1 MTVDDDDTQLI
12 ILMNRRAENAANMT
26 PAHRALFKRLCNR
39 LSNAID
45 MSTPSGPLHRWPG
58 PGAGPCL
65 DLDPV
70 AERLAVES
78 IAR

>member
-12 ILMNRRAENAANMT
+12 VLLKRRAENAANMT
-26 PAHRALFKRLCNR
+26 PAHRFLFKRLCNN
-39 LSNAID
+39 LCNAID
-45 MSTPSGPLHRWPG
+45 ISTPSGPLHRWPD
-58 PGAGPCL
+58 AGPCL

-70 AERLAVES
+70 AERLATES